1 MDQFFTLHT
10 RINSKWI
17 RYLKVKVL
25 NYTSKMRKHGVMA
38 EFFYIQRKAKFF
50 SNHEN
55 KILHMHNKKKNDKMG
70 HSICNSID

>member
-1 MDQFFTLHT
+1 
-10 RINSKWI
+10 
-17 RYLKVKVL
+17 
-25 NYTSKMRKHGVMA
+25 MRKYGVMA

-70 HSICNSID
+70 HSICNSIDWKLTSLKYKELLKKRKMCQKFNFKNGQK